1 MLAGYPL
8 LSLAVWVPIIAGALV
23 LATGSDRNA
32 NLARWIALIGAIVS
46 FAVTVPLY
54 TGFDTLT
61 ANMQFEELLPWIPTY
76 NINYHLG
83 IDGISMP
90 FVLLTSFTTIL
101 VVIAGWQVIQTKVA
115 QYMAAFLM
123 MSGAIIGVFVALDA
137 MLFYVF
143 FEAMLI
149 PLFLVIGIWG
159 GPRRVY
165 AAIKFFL
172 YTLLGSLLMLVAFL
186 YLYFQSGGSFEIL
199 DYQRLPIGMSA
210 QILIFLAFFLSF
222 AVKVPMW
229 PVHTW
234 LPDAHVEAPTGGSVI
249 LAAIT
254 LKVGAYG
261 FLRFNLPIAPD
272 ASHYM
277 TGFMVTLSLIA
288 VVYIGL
294 VALAQSDMKKLIA
307 YSSISHMGFV
317 TLGFFMFNTIGVEG
331 ALIQMISHGF
341 ISAAMFLSV
350 GVMYDRLHSR
360 QIADYGGVANKMPI
374 FAAFLM
380 LFSMANAGLPGT
392 SGFIGEFMVIMSAIK
407 VNFWYAFLAATT
419 LIFGAAYTLWM
430 YKRVVFGAVTNPRV
444 NEMKDVSAREFSFLA
459 VLAVLVLSMGLY
471 PKPYTE
477 VMHTSVNNLL
487 AHVAISKLP

>member
-54 TGFDTLT
+54 TGFDTMT
-61 ANMQFEELLPWIPTY
+61 ASMQFEELLPWIPTY

-115 QYMAAFLM
+115 QYMAAFLI

-234 LPDAHVEAPTGGSVI
+234 LP
-249 LAAIT
+249 
-254 LKVGAYG
+254 
-261 FLRFNLPIAPD
+261 
-272 ASHYM
+272 
-277 TGFMVTLSLIA
+277 
-288 VVYIGL
+288 
-294 VALAQSDMKKLIA
+294 
-307 YSSISHMGFV
+307 
-317 TLGFFMFNTIGVEG
+317 
-331 ALIQMISHGF
+331 
-341 ISAAMFLSV
+341 
-350 GVMYDRLHSR
+350 
-360 QIADYGGVANKMPI
+360 
-374 FAAFLM
+374 
-380 LFSMANAGLPGT
+380 
-392 SGFIGEFMVIMSAIK
+392 
-407 VNFWYAFLAATT
+407 
-419 LIFGAAYTLWM
+419 
-430 YKRVVFGAVTNPRV
+430 
-444 NEMKDVSAREFSFLA
+444 
-459 VLAVLVLSMGLY
+459 
-471 PKPYTE
+471 
-477 VMHTSVNNLL
+477 
-487 AHVAISKLP
+487 